1 MRTNIEAVLTPI
13 WLLALSIL
21 VTIYLAWGFYYF
33 DVDWMHLLNYV
44 VIGKSDLWHN
54 FNILMRYLTFPWVGR
69 LAMPDFPSS
78 ESGLK
83 HFHDVKWLFHLVQIL
98 VVLLA
103 YPAVSFLWRNV
114 KKGTFG
120 LYRKLYLSLAVL
132 PGDSSWL
139 FNPMLD
145 PIINVLPEEYFL
157 QCFVIF
163 FIMYEGIMMGLTWL
177 AHKQVR
183 SYLKNKE

>member
-1 MRTNIEAVLTPI
+1 M
-13 WLLALSIL
+13 
-21 VTIYLAWGFYYF
+21 TIYLAWGFYYF
-33 DVDWMHLLNYV
+33 DIDWMHLLDYA
-44 VIGKSDLWHN
+44 ILGKTELWHN
-54 FNILMRYLTFPWVGR
+54 FNILMKYLTFPWVGH
-69 LAMPDFPSS
+69 LSMPDFPSS

-83 HFHDVKWLFHLVQIL
+83 HFHDVKWLFHLVQGL
-98 VVLLA
+98 VILLA
-103 YPAVSFLWRNV
+103 YPAVTFLWRNV

-120 LYRKLYLSLAVL
+120 LGFDEFFTLFHEALF

-163 FIMYEGIMMGLTWL
+163 FIIYEGIMVSLTWL
-177 AHKQVR
+177 ARKQLKM
-183 SYLKNKE
+183 YLKNKE

>member
-1 MRTNIEAVLTPI
+1 MRTKIEAVLTPI

-33 DVDWMHLLNYV
+33 DIDWMHLLNYV
-44 VIGKSDLWHN
+44 ILGKTELWHN
-54 FNILMRYLTFPWVGR
+54 FNILMQYLTFPWVGH

-83 HFHDVKWLFHLVQIL
+83 HFHDVKWLFHLVQGL
-98 VVLLA
+98 VILLA
-103 YPAVSFLWRNV
+103 YPAVTSLWRNV
-114 KKGTFG
+114 KKGTF
-120 LYRKLYLSLAVL
+120 
-132 PGDSSWL
+132 
-139 FNPMLD
+139 D

-163 FIMYEGIMMGLTWL
+163 FIIYEGIMVSLTLL
-177 AHKQVR
+177 ARKQLKM
-183 SYLKNKE
+183 YLKNKE

>member
-54 FNILMRYLTFPWVGR
+54 FNVLMRYLTFPWVGR

-120 LYRKLYLSLAVL
+120 LYRRPVSYTH
-132 PGDSSWL
+132 
-139 FNPMLD
+139 LD
-145 PIINVLPEEYFL
+145 VYKRQPISQRCQTTKIRR
-157 QCFVIF
+157 FVK
-163 FIMYEGIMMGLTWL
+163 Y
-177 AHKQVR
+177 
-183 SYLKNKE
+183 SC

>member
-54 FNILMRYLTFPWVGR
+54 FNVLMRYLTFPWVGR

-120 LYRKLYLSLAVL
+120 LYRRLYLSLAVL
-132 PGDSSWL
+132 PILIGVVGFLLGFDHL
-139 FNPMLD
+139 FILFHEALFTG
-145 PIINVLPEEYFL
+145 VFSCLF
-157 QCFVIF
+157 
-163 FIMYEGIMMGLTWL
+163 
-177 AHKQVR
+177 
-183 SYLKNKE
+183 

>member
-1 MRTNIEAVLTPI
+1 MRSNIEAVLTPI

-54 FNILMRYLTFPWVGR
+54 FNVLMRYLTFPWVGR

-83 HFHDVKWLFHLVQIL
+83 HFHDVKWLFHLVLIIMPPP
-98 VVLLA
+98 A
-103 YPAVSFLWRNV
+103 PPAVSFLWRNV
-114 KKGTFG
+114 K
-120 LYRKLYLSLAVL
+120 
-132 PGDSSWL
+132 
-139 FNPMLD
+139 
-145 PIINVLPEEYFL
+145 
-157 QCFVIF
+157 
-163 FIMYEGIMMGLTWL
+163 
-177 AHKQVR
+177 
-183 SYLKNKE
+183 